1 MTQILNKQALKTA
14 VINKDFFPYCYI
26 KNSLNNNQLTEKIL
40 TEFPQ
45 INKGGS
51 FNISSTEENSINKL
65 INDFKS
71 PIIKSILSDK
81 FNVDLVNAST
91 IATLRGYSR
100 ERDGK
105 IHIDSS
111 SKILTILIYLNE
123 TWNHDTG
130 HLRLLKSSKNLENY
144 IAEIPATFGNMV
156 IFKVTNNCWHGY
168 KAFEGIRKSIQIN
181 YVHNNSIKIHNI
193 RHSISSFFKALLP
206 TK

>member
-14 VINKDFFPYCYI
+14 IINKDFFPYCYI
-26 KNSLNNNQLTEKIL
+26 KNSFNNNQLTEKIL

-45 INKGGS
+45 IKKGGS

-65 INDFKS
+65 IDDFKS

-100 ERDGK
+100 RKDGN
-105 IHIDSS
+105 IHSDSS
-111 SKILTILIYLNE
+111 SKILTILIYLNK
-123 TWNHDTG
+123 TWDHENG
-130 HLRLLKSSKNLENY
+130 LLRLLKTKDNLDDY
-144 IAEIPATFGNMV
+144 IVEIPANLGSMV

-168 KAFEGIRKSIQIN
+168 KSFEGERKSIQIN
-181 YVHNNSIKIHNI
+181 YVHKRSHKVHLI
-193 RHSISSFFKALLP
+193 RHSISSFFK
-206 TK
+206 KFKV